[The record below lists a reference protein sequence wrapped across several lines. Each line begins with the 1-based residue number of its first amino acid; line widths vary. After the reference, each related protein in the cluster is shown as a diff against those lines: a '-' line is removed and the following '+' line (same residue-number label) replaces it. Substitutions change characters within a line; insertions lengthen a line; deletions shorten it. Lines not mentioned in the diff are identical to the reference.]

1 MMKKRFLPLIGALL
15 LLTGLASVAL
25 VQGQSAD
32 TGSTARVSSPATA
45 PAEAPVEPSA
55 QDVQSAAEQ
64 SAQPANSGESSK
76 VITGCGKPTPCPD
89 RSCED
94 CPRNIYLR

>member
-1 MMKKRFLPLIGALL
+1 MKRRFLPLIGALL
-15 LLTGLASVAL
+15 LLVGLASAAL
-25 VQGQSAD
+25 IQGEPVD
-32 TGSTARVSSPATA
+32 TVSPARVSSSSVA
-45 PAEAPVEPSA
+45 PVDVPVEPSA
-55 QDVQSAAEQ
+55 LEPQTAAERTAGRGS
-64 SAQPANSGESSK
+64 SAEPAR